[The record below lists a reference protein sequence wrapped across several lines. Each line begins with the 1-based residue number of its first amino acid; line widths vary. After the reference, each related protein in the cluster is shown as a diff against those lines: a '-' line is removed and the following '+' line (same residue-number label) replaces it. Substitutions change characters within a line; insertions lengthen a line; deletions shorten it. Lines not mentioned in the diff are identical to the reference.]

1 MGDIALHW
9 MNKEE
14 KEQSKKSRKKVK
26 KKRRKKKI
34 FIQNKMKEILKW
46 GMKPLF
52 YSFNQTASQQRLYL

>member
-1 MGDIALHW
+1 MEDIALHW

-14 KEQSKKSRKKVK
+14 KEQSKKNRKKVK
-26 KKRRKKKI
+26 KEKKKI
-34 FIQNKMKEILKW
+34 FIQNKMKEMLKW